1 MPFYETVFIVRQDA
15 STQQVENLANQFAA
29 VIGERGGRLGKRES
43 WGLRTLAYRIK
54 KNRKGYYT
62 FFNIEAPPDA
72 IIEIE
77 RQMRINED
85 VLRYLTVRVD
95 KLNEQPS
102 PILQSRGGRE
112 GERDRERGKFGRE
125 RESGGRFSRERG
137 GRDRSSER
145 GSDRG
150 EVSGAGGDRLS
161 EGGI

>member
-15 STQQVENLANQFAA
+15 SPQQVENLANQLAS
-29 VIGERGGRLGKRES
+29 VIGERGGRLSKRES
-43 WGLRTLAYRIK
+43 WGLRSLAYRIK

-72 IIEIE
+72 ILEIE
-77 RQMRINED
+77 RQMRLNED

-95 KLNEQPS
+95 KLNDQPS

-112 GERDRERGKFGRE
+112 GERERGRFGRD
-125 RESGGRFSRERG
+125 RDGSGKFSRERG
-137 GRDRSSER
+137 GRERGSSDR

-150 EVSGAGGDRLS
+150 EGYGVISDRPG
-161 EGGI
+161 EGGA